1 MDGAPRK
8 IRQSLQFKLSMRLS
22 VVILLTALIAGI
34 LSFVSAFREANE
46 LQDDQLKQVAELINH
61 HHFSLS
67 VTDAQD
73 GVPDIDPESRVVV
86 QVVPTRQPTRPYDAG
101 ALALPLNLPDG
112 LQTVTINQE
121 TWRLFVRKL
130 DTGIRV
136 AVGQQTIVRDEV
148 AQDSAIR
155 TLLPLIIL
163 IPILVLLVADLIYQM
178 FKPLKKLAL
187 NIEDRSDNDLDAVS
201 EQNLPSEIRPF
212 VVAINRLF
220 ARVAQS
226 VATQRRFLAD
236 AAHEM
241 RSPLMALSLQTDRLS
256 ASDMSEEAQVRLAT
270 LRTGLQ
276 RTKVLLDQMLTLAR
290 LQEDRTERRKSVAMQ
305 QAFRH
310 VVEDLLPL
318 AEAKEIDLGVVGNA
332 DATLITQA
340 LDLHIML
347 KNLVENA
354 IKYTQHG
361 GKVDL
366 SLQIKP
372 DQIQLIVEDNGPG
385 IPLDELERVFD
396 PFYRVLGNDE
406 IGSGL
411 GLSIVQT
418 IASRIGATIHLDSS
432 NGMDGRAS
440 GLRVIVS
447 FTVPLPA

>member
-22 VVILLTALIAGI
+22 VVILLTALIAGV

-46 LQDDQLKQVAELINH
+46 LQDDQLKQVAALINH
-61 HHFSLS
+61 HHFTLS
-67 VTDAQD
+67 INDSQD

-86 QVVPTRQPTRPYDAG
+86 QVVPTQKIKQSLDRG

-112 LQTVTINQE
+112 LQTISANDE
-121 TWRLFVRKL
+121 TWRIFVKKL
-130 DTGIRV
+130 DTGVRV

-163 IPILVLLVADLIYQM
+163 IPILVLLVADLIFQM

-187 NIEDRSDNDLDAVS
+187 NIEERSDDDLDAVS
-201 EQNLPSEIRPF
+201 EHNLPSEIRPF

-220 ARVAQS
+220 GRVAES

-241 RSPLMALSLQTDRLS
+241 RTPLMALSLQTERLS
-256 ASDMSEEAQVRLAT
+256 VSDMPEQARKRLAT

-276 RTKVLLDQMLTLAR
+276 RAKVLLDQMLVLAR
-290 LQEDRTERRKSVAMQ
+290 VQESVSGQAKEISMQ
-305 QAFRH
+305 QIFRQIF
-310 VVEDLLPL
+310 EELLPL
-318 AEAKEIDLGVVGNA
+318 AEAKDIDLGVIGDA
-332 DATLITQA
+332 DAKILTSE
-340 LDLHIML
+340 LDLQILL

-354 IKYTQHG
+354 IKYTQIG
-361 GKVDL
+361 GTVDL
-366 SLQIKP
+366 SVHSQSDRVLLTI
-372 DQIQLIVEDNGPG
+372 EDNGPG
-385 IPLDELERVFD
+385 IPQDELSRVFD

-411 GLSIVQT
+411 GLSIVKT
-418 IASRIGATIHLDSS
+418 IATRIGATIHLESS
-432 NGMDGRAS
+432 DGQDGRPT
-440 GLRVIVS
+440 GLAVMVS
-447 FTVPLPA
+447 FPKQST